1 MLYGRNHHNI
11 IKQLSSNK
19 KGGSSNGDPV
29 WVNFCNDF
37 RDYFTFS
44 EYVLDVYDGAVR
56 GCWGDRDAL
65 SIVGPCPRVVYL
77 IVKELEAR
85 QIKVF
90 VATSASAISCVER
103 RSNFILQG
111 SFGTRG
117 LGKASLRCCFPE
129 MGTN

>member
-1 MLYGRNHHNI
+1 MYGRNHHNI

-85 QIKVF
+85 QINKGICCNLSECYF
-90 VATSASAISCVER
+90 LCRKKKQFHFTGFFWDKR
-103 RSNFILQG
+103 
-111 SFGTRG
+111 FGEG
-117 LGKASLRCCFPE
+117 FSE
-129 MGTN
+129 MLFSRDGN